1 MSERPWAFSHADEVR
16 FSDLDV
22 MAHLN
27 NVAFLVFVE
36 SARVAYMRS
45 LLPGHNPT
53 LPASF
58 GVMIAETKISYRSP
72 GYLGERIETFLRS
85 DDLGRTSFRVDF
97 EMRVGERLIAD
108 GYGVMVLWD
117 RAAAR
122 PAPLPETLRERL
134 ARDGAR
140 PRAATPTLSRSSRAP
155 FRSR

>member
-1 MSERPWAFSHADEVR
+1 VGYVSERPWAFSHADEVR

-36 SARVAYMRS
+36 SARVAYVRS
-45 LLPGHNPT
+45 LLPGHDPT
-53 LPASF
+53 LPTSF
-58 GVMIAETKISYRSP
+58 GVMIAETKIRYRSP
-72 GYLGERIETFLRS
+72 GYLGERIETLLRPE
-85 DDLGRTSFRVDF
+85 DLGRTSFRIDF

-122 PAPLPETLRERL
+122 PAPLPEMLREL
-134 ARDGAR
+134 LEQDGAR
-140 PRAATPTLSRSSRAP
+140 PRAAAATPLTKL
-155 FRSR
+155 